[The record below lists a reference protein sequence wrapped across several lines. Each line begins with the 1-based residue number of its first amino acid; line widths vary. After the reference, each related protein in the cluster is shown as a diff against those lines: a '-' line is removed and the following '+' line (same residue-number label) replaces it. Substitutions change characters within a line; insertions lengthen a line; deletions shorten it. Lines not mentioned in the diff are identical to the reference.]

1 MWIRTLLF
9 MDVSSFVSRIVDSI
23 VKTTVEAAPRIF
35 SLLVFVVGAI
45 VAYKIIDKSVKS
57 AVSRISENKRDEK
70 IIYLFI
76 RSLVF
81 LIIITV
87 CLFILGFDELARV
100 IGTLSGAIIIVV
112 SYAMKEAIGEV
123 VSGLYLIHDERFVE
137 GNKVTADSVTGSI
150 VEVGIRRTRI
160 ENEDNGDLTT
170 ISNSKVEPKW
180 TYHKDSES

>member
-1 MWIRTLLF
+1 MN
-9 MDVSSFVSRIVDSI
+9 VSEFVQRIVDSI
-23 VKTTVEAAPRIF
+23 METALESVPR
-35 SLLVFVVGAI
+35 LLGLLLFVATAI

-76 RSLVF
+76 RLLAF

-100 IGTLSGAIIIVV
+100 IGTLSGAIIIVA
-112 SYAMKEAIGEV
+112 SYAMKEAVGEV
-123 VSGLYLIHDERFVE
+123 VSGLYLIHDEKFVE
-137 GNKVTADSVTGSI
+137 GNKVTADGVTGSV

-160 ENEDNGDLTT
+160 EDEDNEDLTT
-170 ISNSKVEPKW
+170 ISNSKIEPKW
-180 TYHKDSES
+180 TYHRDSES

>member
-1 MWIRTLLF
+1 MN
-9 MDVSSFVSRIVDSI
+9 VSEFVQRIVDSI
-23 VKTTVEAAPRIF
+23 METALESVPR
-35 SLLVFVVGAI
+35 LLGLLLFVASAI

-76 RSLVF
+76 RSLAF

-100 IGTLSGAIIIVV
+100 IGTLSGAIIIVA
-112 SYAMKEAIGEV
+112 SYAMKEAVGEV
-123 VSGLYLIHDERFVE
+123 VSGLYLIHDEKFVE
-137 GNKVTADSVTGSI
+137 GNKVTADGVTGSV

-160 ENEDNGDLTT
+160 EDEDNEDLTT
-170 ISNSKVEPKW
+170 ISNSKIEPKW
-180 TYHKDSES
+180 TYHRDSES

>member
-1 MWIRTLLF
+1 MN
-9 MDVSSFVSRIVDSI
+9 VSEFVQRIVDSI
-23 VKTTVEAAPRIF
+23 METALESVPR
-35 SLLVFVVGAI
+35 LLGLLLFVASAI

-76 RSLVF
+76 RSLAF

-100 IGTLSGAIIIVV
+100 VGTLSGAIIIVA
-112 SYAMKEAIGEV
+112 SYAMKEAVGEV
-123 VSGLYLIHDERFVE
+123 VSGLYLIHDEKFVE
-137 GNKVTADSVTGSI
+137 GNKVTADGVTGSV

-160 ENEDNGDLTT
+160 EDEDNEDLTT
-170 ISNSKVEPKW
+170 ISNSEIEPKW
-180 TYHKDSES
+180 TYHRDSES